1 MLESSWKRPF
11 FEPLSRAG
19 PNGRLRCG
27 RAAPAEAADSAAF
40 DTQVGE
46 QILQKATKSYAKRRR
61 SSETISGFL
70 QWYLRDMVTA
80 YATGKWRP
88 VGRLSDGGT
97 TSAAGTCE

>member
-1 MLESSWKRPF
+1 MGPTGGCDAACGPGR
-11 FEPLSRAG
+11 SRRFRG
-19 PNGRLRCG
+19 HGHP
-27 RAAPAEAADSAAF
+27 
-40 DTQVGE
+40 QVGE

-88 VGRLSDGGT
+88 IGRLSGGG
-97 TSAAGTCE
+97 TSAAGTCEVRPL

>member
-1 MLESSWKRPF
+1 M
-11 FEPLSRAG
+11 G
-19 PNGRLRCG
+19 PTGRLRCG
-27 RAAPAEAADSAAF
+27 RAAPAEAADSAAL